1 MLFAFTQNVPPFW
14 INFTDE
20 QTNRRTDEQ
29 TNRRTDE
36 QTNRHKKFYTRLLPF
51 IIFLTI
57 ATSPNSLLAQN
68 PCENV
73 DLDENCF
80 TYDIHTYKCV
90 GSEVGIETFEEAISL
105 MQLLDATSAQTTA
118 QRVIVQGTLEFS
130 TSLSNYKFK
139 DSEIVLSEGSSIIV
153 SSGKQLAFQ
162 GSTLKGCE
170 ALWAGID
177 VQPGGRLSV
186 QTSTISDAVEAILAA
201 PGSFLNVATN
211 TFLNNHICIAV
222 DDPESN
228 DAMNIQHQIYN
239 NSFTSDATLLSAV
252 SGYNN
257 YAYAG
262 ILVHNLALLDL
273 DNKVNTFSNLQNGI
287 IAFDSKVLINS
298 ATTFEAIQPQAGVS
312 LPVPQGNGIYVYHT
326 QGKPLASLTFDGKTD
341 EEGDATFTDCFQSIS
356 TIRSNT
362 TVLNCKFLDGD
373 RGIYIEDLFPFR
385 KVIIQDNYFEEIPS
399 GIDVVSGEN
408 YATVD
413 ISDNKFVLEE
423 ENAFGGNCIAVYGGN
438 SPFYPVIDPD
448 HPEYYPSLSTFHNAR
463 IKDNIIYLST
473 PGYFGVYLS
482 GVSGVY
488 VLSNFFATEYTGSD
502 AEYQFIKVGGYSAGN
517 KIGDNELQ
525 RVVSGSSGIVDND
538 LQYGLWV
545 YDAPWNSYYCNV
557 LGNLENAMQFR
568 GVCHTSVIEGNMMS
582 NCYEGLLTGE
592 QLFPGSS
599 YTILGLQPNRGNEW
613 NNNDESDAN
622 WQWQIGN
629 AFIEA
634 SQFTIHEDDSQGNS
648 EYWPDV
654 IKIANVPTAPNS
666 QTWFNVNSEFSEPVV
681 CIENQTDPGPGGDE
695 DGPVGNG
702 ALFHILE
709 IALLDDDTL
718 LNQYSDGIV
727 FNLQWALEEK
737 FLRYPDMDTLHTNA
751 TSYRS
756 AWQSTV
762 TGALF
767 DINQL
772 IGGYGMDTL
781 AIQFIA
787 SIEADR
793 LALLDSLLVLNG
805 MTPDSSQTAAVTAIM
820 TELEGLDDTLSI
832 TILQLQVSYLE
843 HLQIVDSLLNLISPS
858 VLPETVMKQFL
869 TVLLDELIQPGVNR
883 AANVDTLENLIALCP
898 EESGLGSAMAL
909 GLINWM
915 VPDSVWIMGSC
926 STSSSRTF
934 QNHVNSSSNVK
945 PAVLHPNPG
954 SDYLQI
960 HGVPGQMLVISDLY
974 GRIVHQ
980 ALMTADDV
988 RVNTSS
994 WIHGTYIVKIGQ
1006 STDSESLIWI
1016 KK

>member
-1 MLFAFTQNVPPFW
+1 
-14 INFTDE
+14 
-20 QTNRRTDEQ
+20 
-29 TNRRTDE
+29 
-36 QTNRHKKFYTRLLPF
+36 
-51 IIFLTI
+51 
-57 ATSPNSLLAQN
+57 
-68 PCENV
+68 
-73 DLDENCF
+73 
-80 TYDIHTYKCV
+80 
-90 GSEVGIETFEEAISL
+90 

-118 QRVIVQGTLEFS
+118 QRVIIQGTLEFS

-162 GSTLKGCE
+162 GSTVKGCE

-186 QTSTISDAVEAILAA
+186 QTSTISDAAKAILAA

-228 DAMNIQHQIYN
+228 NANNIQHQIYN
-239 NSFTSDATLLSAV
+239 NTFTSDATLLSSV
-252 SGYNN
+252 SGYNA

-298 ATTFEAIQPQAGVS
+298 ATTFESIQPQAGVT

-356 TIRSNT
+356 SIRSNT

-385 KVIIQDNYFEEIPS
+385 KVIIQDNYFEEISS

-423 ENAFGGNCIAVYGGN
+423 ENAFGGNCIAIYGGN
-438 SPFYPVIDPD
+438 KPFYPVIDPD
-448 HPEYYPSLSTFHNAR
+448 SVNYPSLSTFHNAR

-488 VLSNFFATEYTGSD
+488 VLSNFFATEYNGSD

-525 RVVSGSSGIVDND
+525 RIVSGSSGIVDND

-582 NCYEGLLTGE
+582 NCFEGLLTGE

-599 YTILGLQPNRGNEW
+599 FTILGLQPNRGNEW
-613 NNNDESDAN
+613 NNNDYTDAH
-622 WQWQIGN
+622 WQWVLAGSD
-629 AFIEA
+629 FFEA

-648 EYWPDV
+648 EYWPDIV
-654 IKIANVPTAPNS
+654 LFFMDENLDLLAKWFVKDELLDEPN
-666 QTWFNVNSEFSEPVV
+666 V

-702 ALFHILE
+702 ALLHLLD
-709 IALLDDDTL
+709 IALMDDDTL

-751 TSYRS
+751 TSYRN
-756 AWQSTV
+756 AWQSTPA
-762 TGALF
+762 GELF
-767 DINQL
+767 VINQL
-772 IGGYGMDTL
+772 IASYGMDTL

-787 SIEADR
+787 SIEEDR

-805 MTPDSSQTAAVTAIM
+805 MTPDSTQTAAVAAVLA
-820 TELEGLDDTLSI
+820 ELEGLDDTLSS
-832 TILQLQVSYLE
+832 TILQLQVNYLE

-883 AANVDTLENLIALCP
+883 AVNVDTLENLIALCP
-898 EESGLGSAMAL
+898 EEAGLGSAMAL
-909 GLINWM
+909 GLITYLM
-915 VPDSVWIMGSC
+915 PDSLWVMGGC
-926 STSSSRTF
+926 SSSSSRTF
-934 QNHVNSSSNVK
+934 QNHVISTTNVK

-954 SDYLQI
+954 SDYLQVNGGI
-960 HGVPGQMLVISDLY
+960 GKMLVISDLY

-980 ALMTADDV
+980 TLMTADEV
-988 RVNTSS
+988 RVNTTS
-994 WIHGTYIVKIGQ
+994 WTPGTYFVRIGKT
-1006 STDSESLIWI
+1006 TDSESLIWI